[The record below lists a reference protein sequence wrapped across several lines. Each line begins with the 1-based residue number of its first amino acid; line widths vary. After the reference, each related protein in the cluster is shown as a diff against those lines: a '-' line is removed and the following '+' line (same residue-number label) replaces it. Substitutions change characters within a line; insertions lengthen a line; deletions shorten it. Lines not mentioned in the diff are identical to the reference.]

1 MRIKDDRILLKAT
14 RFIGSR
20 KFGEAIRLL
29 EPEVVRYHDSFR
41 YYYLLAIACLRSGDF
56 GGALTYFRRAREIK
70 MREPSVLLGLAVLHL
85 RRGETDRAV
94 ELYLETLEKDPKN
107 RRAKKALQVIRK
119 RGDPEALAAYLET
132 GKVEALYPP
141 TPTAPLSFAAAAL
154 YAAAAAAVIAAGIYA
169 ASFAGLIDLPKK
181 PLPSRQGIDG
191 VVLETAERQEAVE
204 IGGTYRYVLTKKAV
218 LAEFEEA
225 RKLFLDYRDEAA
237 RLSINRILES
247 NASVAVKQ
255 KARLLA
261 EHAVVPGFDT
271 LKDLYAYSAVVKE
284 PPLYRDVHVIWRGM
298 ATNLREGDKSTDFDL
313 LVGYDTRSAL
323 EGIVPV
329 RFEFAAQV
337 DVERPLEVLGRVVVN
352 GDKIRLVGLAI
363 HQASSRGSK

>member
-181 PLPSRQGIDG
+181 PLLQD
-191 VVLETAERQEAVE
+191 
-204 IGGTYRYVLTKKAV
+204 
-218 LAEFEEA
+218 
-225 RKLFLDYRDEAA
+225 RD
-237 RLSINRILES
+237 RR
-247 NASVAVKQ
+247 
-255 KARLLA
+255 R
-261 EHAVVPGFDT
+261 
-271 LKDLYAYSAVVKE
+271 
-284 PPLYRDVHVIWRGM
+284 
-298 ATNLREGDKSTDFDL
+298 
-313 LVGYDTRSAL
+313 RS
-323 EGIVPV
+323 G
-329 RFEFAAQV
+329 
-337 DVERPLEVLGRVVVN
+337 N
-352 GDKIRLVGLAI
+352 G
-363 HQASSRGSK
+363 